1 VPPRMCA
8 RQSKNKGDLRY
19 EKVKGWPDL
28 ESATE
33 KEIAEMN
40 AATVVE
46 VAKQESRD
54 QEPAQHEKKID
65 AGPSNLCPRT
75 VIRKVVAENQKD
87 CDTTEYVERLISM
100 NWETQSL
107 FLLERP

>member
-1 VPPRMCA
+1 MYA

-19 EKVKGWPDL
+19 EKIKGWPDL

-33 KEIAEMN
+33 KEIVEMD

-46 VAKQESRD
+46 VAKQQSGD
-54 QEPAQHEKKID
+54 QESAQYEEKVD
-65 AGPSNLCPRT
+65 AGPSNLRPGM

-87 CDTTEYVERLISM
+87 CDTAEYVERLISM
-100 NWETQSL
+100 NWETQSSL
-107 FLLERP
+107 PS